1 MRKRIDNDNNFFG
14 PRKLLA
20 GGVSVLALFVAS
32 TQVHAQAADP
42 AAKADDKAAPE
53 IVVTGIRGSLQKSLD
68 IKKNSLGVVDAIS
81 AEDIGKFPDAN
92 LAEALQR
99 IPGVSVSRGSSSV
112 GGLPTT
118 TGAATEITVR
128 GFGPSFNETLYDGR
142 KVATA
147 TSNRAFDFSAVGSDF
162 VGEVDILKTPDAS
175 LSDGAIGATI
185 NVKFPKPFDRPGLHF
200 AASASATDATKQ
212 KTVTPNLGA
221 VFSDTFANNTV
232 GILLDFAYSNQ
243 KTKTNHI
250 NSQGWEGTCFTP
262 FSAASGANPGTVNQ
276 FAANSSASAPNCT
289 IPTQPNG
296 FPYPAGSKN
305 GWFIQDYGIYQEQD
319 DDKRIDGRAVLQFRP
334 TDNLEVTLND
344 DYSRDKIAQQ
354 QWGFSVWFNGG
365 SLSNVTQNANGT
377 ATSFT
382 QNNTPTDF
390 QGQINGSL
398 IESNETGVNLKWR
411 VSDHFTVV
419 ADYDRSLSKLNPG
432 GELSS
437 IDVDVGYGPSAPG
450 GINGTNIGIAGVG
463 VKALPYLTNYGPNGN
478 AAQYINNGLIG
489 SHVLPITTQQN
500 RDEINQF
507 NLSGEYKGDA
517 LRIKFGFDYS
527 QDKKDL
533 SEYDTFVNNDWQA
546 YAGYGPASNNPGGV
560 ALNQSWFTNSF
571 STSNFVNG
579 FANGGNLPAAVLKF
593 DPLTVLNYLQSL
605 GDPHTKT
612 ISGFN
617 YPAAGQT
624 YAYNGTFTPAL
635 NAGSVQSIKETTY
648 AFYANFS
655 DKTTIGDLPLRINF
669 GLRAEETDVTSVG
682 LGQSVTSLTVQAS
695 DHTAFLVNY
704 GSVSPVTAKSSYR
717 NLLPNLDVSL
727 DLTKNLKLRLDASR
741 TLTRAPLNYLTPV
754 SSVSQ
759 GQRVGS
765 LVASGGNPS
774 LKPYK
779 ADNLDLGLEWYY
791 GKNSYVSLGAY
802 FKEVSDFIIGGTVR
816 TTINGV
822 IDPTTGQ
829 LGQFSLTSQVNGPSA
844 SVYGL
849 EAAIQHVFGNS
860 GFGVQANA
868 TIVGTNRKYN
878 PLDYTTSGFAV
889 TGLAN
894 SANAVVF
901 YEKAGFH
908 ARVALNWRDEYLDH
922 FGQQQNNSAFGSE
935 PTYVNANTQIDA
947 STSYDVNKHISVYA
961 EGQNLNNS
969 TYSTHGRFKEQLLD
983 AISYGPRFTVGA
995 RIKF

>member
-1 MRKRIDNDNNFFG
+1 MSFLIDNANNFLS
-14 PRKLLA
+14 RKKILC
-20 GGVSVLALFVAS
+20 GGVSVMAIFATS
-32 TQVHAQAADP
+32 AHAQTADTQ
-42 AAKADDKAAPE
+42 ADKAPTE

-68 IKKNSLGVVDAIS
+68 IKKNSVGVVDAIS

-142 KVATA
+142 RVATA
-147 TSNRAFDFSAVGSDF
+147 TSNRAFDFSSVGSDF

-185 NVKFPKPFDRPGLHF
+185 NVKFPKPFDHPGPHF
-200 AASASATDATKQ
+200 AASASGSDSTKQ
-212 KTVTPNLGA
+212 KNVTPKVGA
-221 VFSDTFANNTV
+221 VFSDTFADEKV
-232 GILLDFAYSNQ
+232 GILVDLAYSNQ

-250 NSQGWEGTCFTP
+250 NSQGWEGTQFNQ
-262 FSAASGANPGTVNQ
+262 SQLASPTGT
-276 FAANSSASAPNCT
+276 APV
-289 IPTQPNG
+289 
-296 FPYPAGSKN
+296 N
-305 GWFIQDYGIYQEQD
+305 GWYIQDYGIYQEQT

-334 TDNLEVTLND
+334 TDNIEVTLND
-344 DYSRDKIAQQ
+344 DYSRDKIVQQ

-365 SLSNVTQNANGT
+365 SIQNIKQAADGT
-377 ATSFT
+377 ALSWN
-382 QNNTPTDF
+382 QPNTPTDF
-390 QGQINGSL
+390 QGQVNGSL
-398 IESNETGVNLKWR
+398 IENNETGLNLKWK
-411 VSDHFTVV
+411 VSNNFTVV

-437 IDVDVGYGPSAPG
+437 IDVDVGYGPSAAG

-463 VKALPYLTNYGPNGN
+463 AGALPYVTNYGPNGN
-478 AAQYINNGLIG
+478 ASQFINNNLIG

-507 NLSGEYKGDA
+507 NLSGEYKGES
-517 LRIKFGFDYS
+517 LRIKFGVDFT

-533 SEYDTFVNNDWQA
+533 SEYDTFTNNDWQA

-571 STSNFVNG
+571 STSNFING
-579 FANGGNLPAAVLKF
+579 FANGTSLPSNVLVF
-593 DPLTVLNYLQSL
+593 NPLTVLNYLQGL

-612 ISGFN
+612 ITGFN
-617 YPAAGQT
+617 YPPPAT
-624 YAYNGTFTPAL
+624 PPTPYAYNGMFIPAL
-635 NAGSVQSIKETTY
+635 SAGSVQSIKETTY
-648 AFYANFS
+648 AFFVNINE
-655 DKTTIGDLPLRINF
+655 KTSIGSLPLRVNI
-669 GLRAEETDVTSVG
+669 GLRAEETDLTSVG
-682 LGQSVTSLTVQAS
+682 LGQLPTSLTVQSS
-695 DHTAFLVNY
+695 DHTAFLVGY
-704 GSVSPVTAKSSYR
+704 GTQSLVTAKNSYR
-717 NLLPNLDVSL
+717 NILPNLDVSL
-727 DLTKNLKLRLDASR
+727 DLTKNLKLRFDASR
-741 TLTRAPLNYLTPV
+741 TLTRPPLNYLSPV
-754 SSVSQ
+754 SNVAQ

-765 LVASGGNPS
+765 LVANGGNPN
-774 LKPYK
+774 LKPYSS
-779 ADNLDLGLEWYY
+779 DNLDAGLEWYY
-791 GKNSYVSLGAY
+791 AKNSYVSLGAY
-802 FKEVSDFIIGGTVR
+802 YKEVSNFIVGGTVR
-816 TTINGV
+816 TTINNV
-822 IDPTTGQ
+822 VDPTTGQ
-829 LGQFSLTSQVNGPSA
+829 PAQFSLTSQVNGPTA

-849 EAAIQHVFGNS
+849 EAAVQHVFGDS

-878 PLDYTTSGFAV
+878 PLDLTTSGFAV

-901 YEKAGFH
+901 FEKHGFH

-935 PTYVNANTQIDA
+935 PTYVNANTQVDA
-947 STSYDVNKHISVYA
+947 STSYDFNKHVSVYA